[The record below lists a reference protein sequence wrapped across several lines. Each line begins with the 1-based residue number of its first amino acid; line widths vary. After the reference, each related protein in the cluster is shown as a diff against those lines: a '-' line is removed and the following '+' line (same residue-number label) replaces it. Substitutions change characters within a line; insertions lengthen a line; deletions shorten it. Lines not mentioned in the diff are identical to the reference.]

1 MPWRFFMTV
10 TMHRTVPISSSSSF
24 SSMKAYRVLCR
35 SYCRQCTRWWKAICT
50 ASANISWESWLNGCT
65 SRSCLKKCR
74 ISEALAIQKA
84 RVAGLSRL
92 SWRRIKKIK
101 KCSVQMQMYNLNDLQ
116 KKSAHMNSTCLTT
129 LTIDFASRGKWS
141 VETSNAVCLVLP
153 YHVMSRV
160 SRFLHFFVPS
170 KLIQFK
176 DVS

>member
-1 MPWRFFMTV
+1 MEGHLYSLSQHLLGILTEWMHITILLKEMQDLWSVGHPKSKGCRVVTV
-10 TMHRTVPISSSSSF
+10 I
-24 SSMKAYRVLCR
+24 
-35 SYCRQCTRWWKAICT
+35 
-50 ASANISWESWLNGCT
+50 
-65 SRSCLKKCR
+65 LKD
-74 ISEALAIQKA
+74 
-84 RVAGLSRL
+84 
-92 SWRRIKKIK
+92 KINK

-116 KKSAHMNSTCLTT
+116 KKSAHMNPTCLTT